1 MNKRICSVSLVA
13 ALAALTAAP
22 AVDAQQPVDVQQPDD
37 DPLQWR
43 VRGGVVHQ
51 LDSDIDSGGEF
62 NVTRAGFDAQALYDF
77 NTDLTLDAEI
87 GYEFNSYDFS
97 GSTGFGALNPWDDVH
112 TVRIRTLLRWR
123 MNEEWSFVG
132 GPIFEFAAEDGAD
145 LSDGFNV
152 GGVVSAAYRVH
163 DDLTL
168 GGGVLLV
175 SEIEDDVAV
184 FPVIIVN
191 WRISDQ
197 WRVRNSLA
205 PFGGYGGGLEAVW
218 TLSEN
223 WDLAF
228 GTQFQWRQFKL
239 DDTGTAPNGVGEEFS
254 IPLYVNARWK
264 ATPNVSISAAIG
276 VSVGGE
282 VEIQTSSGS
291 TISNEDYDPT
301 AIIALSASITF

>member
-13 ALAALTAAP
+13 AFAALAAAP
-22 AVDAQQPVDVQQPDD
+22 AVDAQEPDD
-37 DPLQWR
+37 GPLEWR

-62 NVTRAGFDAQALYDF
+62 NVTRAGFDVQALYDF
-77 NTDLTLDAEI
+77 NTDLTLNAEL

-97 GSTGFGALNPWDDVH
+97 GSTGFGALDPWEDVH

-123 MNEEWSFVG
+123 MNEDWSFVG
-132 GPIFEFAAEDGAD
+132 GPVFEFAAEDSAD
-145 LSDGFNV
+145 LGDGFTV
-152 GGVVSAAYRVH
+152 GGIVSAAYRVN

-191 WRISDQ
+191 WKINDQ
-197 WRVRNSLA
+197 WKVRNSLA
-205 PFGGYGGGLEAVW
+205 PFGGHGGGLEAVW

-228 GTQFQWRQFKL
+228 GTSFQWRQFKL

-254 IPLYVNARWK
+254 IPLYVNARWN
-264 ATPNVSISAAIG
+264 ATHNVSISAAIG
-276 VSVGGE
+276 ISVGGE

>member
-37 DPLQWR
+37 APLQWR

-51 LDSDIDSGGEF
+51 FDSDIDSGGEF

-145 LSDGFNV
+145 LGDGFNV
-152 GGVVSAAYRVH
+152 GGVVSAAYRVN

-254 IPLYVNARWK
+254 IPLYVNARWN

-276 VSVGGE
+276 ISVGGE